1 MTEWRL
7 VAILVLLAL
16 SAFFSGAETA
26 LFGLR
31 QHQLQRLRT
40 SSARAAGPVLALLER
55 PRRLLSTV
63 LVGNT
68 IVNILMSALTTGLFV
83 AWFGVESGTPLATLA
98 ATVVLLVFGEITPK
112 ALAVGRPLNLA
123 LHVARPLGVFQR
135 LLAPMT
141 GIIVRWTDAAGAAM
155 ARRVPPRD
163 EVLSEDEIKTLVTM
177 GWERGVVGAREKDF
191 IHNVFLLDDR
201 YVAAIVTPRSRVFAV
216 GLESRAA
223 DVRAEVGRAGFSRIP
238 VYSGSPEN
246 LVGYVEATDL
256 LWGRDEPDPRAL
268 RELRRDLAF
277 YPETKQV
284 GELLVDMRRAGQ
296 EIAGVIDEHGDY
308 AGIVS
313 LEDAVEQVVGEI
325 FDLHDL
331 DRFRFTNLPDG
342 DLLVAATMEIRVFNE
357 LLDVTLRDPHAET
370 IGGFVVNQLRR
381 IPEPGAS
388 IVASGLQLTVEQAAP
403 NRILTLRIRRPAV
416 EERR

>member
-68 IVNILMSALTTGLFV
+68 IVNILLSALTTGLFV

-141 GIIVRWTDAAGAAM
+141 GIIVRWTDAAGVDQVGLLAFIYSIE
-155 ARRVPPRD
+155 PPM
-163 EVLSEDEIKTLVTM
+163 I
-177 GWERGVVGAREKDF
+177 
-191 IHNVFLLDDR
+191 
-201 YVAAIVTPRSRVFAV
+201 AAIPIPKTIQMI
-216 GLESRAA
+216 
-223 DVRAEVGRAGFSRIP
+223 RIC
-238 VYSGSPEN
+238 
-246 LVGYVEATDL
+246 
-256 LWGRDEPDPRAL
+256 W
-268 RELRRDLAF
+268 
-277 YPETKQV
+277 
-284 GELLVDMRRAGQ
+284 
-296 EIAGVIDEHGDY
+296 
-308 AGIVS
+308 
-313 LEDAVEQVVGEI
+313 
-325 FDLHDL
+325 
-331 DRFRFTNLPDG
+331 
-342 DLLVAATMEIRVFNE
+342 
-357 LLDVTLRDPHAET
+357 
-370 IGGFVVNQLRR
+370 
-381 IPEPGAS
+381 
-388 IVASGLQLTVEQAAP
+388 
-403 NRILTLRIRRPAV
+403 
-416 EERR
+416 